1 MRYLCAVYVEPKNM
15 EMLSPAE
22 GTALD
27 RDSIAYDEEL
37 RRSGHY
43 ITSDALQRVTT
54 ARTLRVRNGKLSVID
69 GPFAPTK
76 EQIAG
81 YWLWEVK
88 SIDEAVAW
96 LKRCPNP
103 MLVDSEIEIRP
114 EFEAA
119 DFA

>member
-43 ITSDALQRVTT
+43 ITSDALQRVT
-54 ARTLRVRNGKLSVID
+54 A
-69 GPFAPTK
+69 
-76 EQIAG
+76 
-81 YWLWEVK
+81 
-88 SIDEAVAW
+88 
-96 LKRCPNP
+96 
-103 MLVDSEIEIRP
+103 
-114 EFEAA
+114 
-119 DFA
+119 

>member
-1 MRYLCAVYVEPKNM
+1 VRFSGDMR
-15 EMLSPAE
+15 
-22 GTALD
+22 T
-27 RDSIAYDEEL
+27 
-37 RRSGHY
+37 
-43 ITSDALQRVTT
+43 
-54 ARTLRVRNGKLSVID
+54 VID

>member
-1 MRYLCAVYVEPKNM
+1 
-15 EMLSPAE
+15 ML
-22 GTALD
+22 GGGG
-27 RDSIAYDEEL
+27 L
-37 RRSGHY
+37 RP
-43 ITSDALQRVTT
+43 TSQAK
-54 ARTLRVRNGKLSVID
+54 RVRFSSDKRTVID
-69 GPFAPTK
+69 RPFAPTQ

-88 SIDEAVAW
+88 SIDEAVEW

-119 DFA
+119 DFAQ